1 MQIKIALISIL
12 VACSYLIGEYLYR
25 AYIKRHK
32 QLNELIRILE
42 VMRMDL
48 SFGLYTLEEI
58 FSRIGEN
65 KEFSLGQFFK
75 NMGMDLKDDSTGTL
89 ESILS
94 KNTSYMIKETYFQ
107 DKEVDELKKL
117 ILTLGKGDVY
127 SQERMIDLSIENLK
141 KFTTE
146 SKEDVEKKG
155 IVYRKLS
162 TIIGLVV
169 GILLI

>member
-12 VACSYLIGEYLYR
+12 VACSYLIGEYLYK
-25 AYIKRHK
+25 AYTKRHK

-58 FSRIGEN
+58 FYSIGEN
-65 KEFSLGQFFK
+65 KEFSLGPFFK
-75 NMGMDLKDDSTGTL
+75 HMSIDLKEDNSKTL
-89 ESILS
+89 ETILS
-94 KNTSYMIKETYFQ
+94 KNADFMIKESYFQ

-141 KFTTE
+141 KLTTE

-162 TIIGLVV
+162 TIIGLVI

>member
-1 MQIKIALISIL
+1 
-12 VACSYLIGEYLYR
+12 
-25 AYIKRHK
+25 
-32 QLNELIRILE
+32 
-42 VMRMDL
+42 MDL

>member
-12 VACSYLIGEYLYR
+12 VACSYLIGEYLYK
-25 AYIKRHK
+25 AYTKRHK

-58 FSRIGEN
+58 FYRIGEN
-65 KEFSLGQFFK
+65 KEFSLGSFFK
-75 NMGMDLKDDSTGTL
+75 HMSIDLKEDNSKTL
-89 ESILS
+89 ETILS
-94 KNTSYMIKETYFQ
+94 KNADFMIKESYFQ

-141 KFTTE
+141 KLTTE
-146 SKEDVEKKG
+146 SKEDVEKK
-155 IVYRKLS
+155 V
-162 TIIGLVV
+162 
-169 GILLI
+169 